1 MSTAELAKAA
11 NVSID
16 TVSRIYRNNGGAVRV
31 TCTTTGK
38 LAKALNTDVMNL
50 IDEN

>member
-38 LAKALNTDVMNL
+38 LG
-50 IDEN
+50 